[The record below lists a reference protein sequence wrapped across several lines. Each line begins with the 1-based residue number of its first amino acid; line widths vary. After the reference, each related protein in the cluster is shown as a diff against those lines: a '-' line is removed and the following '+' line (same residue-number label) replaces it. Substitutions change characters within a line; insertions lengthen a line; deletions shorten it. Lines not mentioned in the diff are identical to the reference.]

1 VRVIERICL
10 RAVDTLL
17 PGVITKLDGSRP
29 NRRRL
34 LHADDPACDNG
45 AVGVVGELEGRLEG
59 RLGTPGATKTVRHGI
74 LPSIQPTS
82 RSGDG
87 YLSQIVFSLFAGN
100 RLLGLASVGENR
112 LLSLG
117 VGVVILAVIHAV
129 PYLGLVVGLLVAL
142 FGLGAVVVWL
152 LRRSDPNSAAN
163 VQPQPAE

>member
-45 AVGVVGELEGRLEG
+45 AVGVVGELEGRL
-59 RLGTPGATKTVRHGI
+59 GTPGAPKTVRHGI
-74 LPSIQPTS
+74 LPSRQPTS